1 MAHQGPSGPSVLF
14 LMKIKNLCHVLR
26 LLESMLDFYVDF
38 GPALPSGSPDPT
50 FDLLVRSALAL
61 NRTASLWKET
71 PGAEQME
78 ICFLK

>member
-1 MAHQGPSGPSVLF
+1 
-14 LMKIKNLCHVLR
+14 MKIHSLCHVLR

-38 GPALPSGSPDPT
+38 GPELPSGYPDPA
-50 FDLLVRSALAL
+50 FDAILQAAIVVNRSA
-61 NRTASLWKET
+61 TAWKET